1 MADKSADLVA
11 YAKEIAPTTDLFSI
25 LGVDATSTND
35 EIHRAW
41 RRTGLKYH
49 PDKAGDAYDPEK
61 YEGITRARDVLL
73 DPAAREAYDRARAAA
88 LENQRRKDEMSAGR
102 RRMIEELEAAERAAR
117 SQGGLGGQQQQ
128 QQQQQESEKL
138 SAEEARQRQEAMRA
152 WEEVKRKR
160 REAEESERLAASEK
174 EMKSRAEDAERDA
187 REAAIEQKLREN
199 AEKKAAKAR
208 RKAEKDGVPLPT
220 QPDLPLS
227 GKEQGPDDAMAAV
240 RQTVADA
247 TKTAILA
254 RESGSPALEENLASS
269 IEKTRDSAKAAN
281 SLVMAMSKEP
291 AAAHTNA
298 SRGYGPWSTTKAKA
312 AAYQTWRDATAA
324 FLSAHP
330 VDGQQDSAYSRE
342 NLLAATEK
350 TLQSAQKTEQWL
362 REALQ
367 G

>member
-1 MADKSADLVA
+1 MTDKTADLIA

-73 DPAAREAYDRARAAA
+73 DPAAREVYDRARAAA

-117 SQGGLGGQQQQ
+117 GQGGLGTGQQQQ
-128 QQQQQESEKL
+128 EKL

-152 WEEVKRKR
+152 WEDVKRKR

-208 RKAEKDGVPLPT
+208 RKAEKEGVPLATHSDVSPSIK
-220 QPDLPLS
+220 D
-227 GKEQGPDDAMAAV
+227 QGPDDAMAAV

-247 TKTAILA
+247 TRTATLA
-254 RESGSPALEENLASS
+254 RESGSPALGENLSSS
-269 IEKTRDSAKAAN
+269 IEKTRDSAKAAT
-281 SLVMAMSKEP
+281 SLVMAMGKEP
-291 AAAHTNA
+291 AAHTN
-298 SRGYGPWSTTKAKA
+298 SSKGDTPWSTTKAKA

-324 FLSAHP
+324 FLSAHSA
-330 VDGQQDSAYSRE
+330 DGQQDSAYSRE
-342 NLLAATEK
+342 KVLAATEK

-362 REALQ
+362 RQALE

>member
-117 SQGGLGGQQQQ
+117 GQGGPGGQQQQ
-128 QQQQQESEKL
+128 QHEQEKL
-138 SAEEARQRQEAMRA
+138 SAEEARQRQEAMQA
-152 WEEVKRKR
+152 WEDVKRKR

-208 RKAEKDGVPLPT
+208 RKAEKDGAPLPT
-220 QPDLPLS
+220 HPGVPPS
-227 GKEQGPDDAMAAV
+227 GKEQGPGDAMAAV
-240 RQTVADA
+240 QQTVADA
-247 TKTAILA
+247 TKTATLA

-281 SLVMAMSKEP
+281 SLVMAISKEP

-298 SRGYGPWSTTKAKA
+298 GRRDTPWSTTKAKA

-330 VDGQQDSAYSRE
+330 TDGHQDSAYSRE
-342 NLLAATEK
+342 NMLAATEK

-362 REALQ
+362 REALE

>member
-11 YAKEIAPTTDLFSI
+11 YAKEIAPTTDLFAI

-73 DPAAREAYDRARAAA
+73 DPAAREAYDRSRAAA

-117 SQGGLGGQQQQ
+117 GQGGLGGQQQQ
-128 QQQQQESEKL
+128 EQEKL

-152 WEEVKRKR
+152 WEDLKRKR

-174 EMKSRAEDAERDA
+174 EMKSRADDAERDA

-220 QPDLPLS
+220 HSDAPPS
-227 GKEQGPDDAMAAV
+227 GKEHGPDDAMTAV

-247 TKTAILA
+247 IKTATLA

-281 SLVMAMSKEP
+281 WLVMAMSKEP
-291 AAAHTNA
+291 VAAQTNA
-298 SRGYGPWSTTKAKA
+298 SRENSPWSTIKAKA

-330 VDGQQDSAYSRE
+330 ADGHQDSAYSRE
-342 NLLAATEK
+342 NVLAATEK

-362 REALQ
+362 REALE
-367 G
+367 